1 MTNFQ
6 TSMIRWELFL
16 LHSTSPL
23 WPPLRLTPP
32 STLLKKTQTTQS
44 TPPKPPDHQ
53 QATYQAHHKHQT
65 HKYWAKR
72 SKLLSLGNRQHHRI
86 GEFRVSTILSKN
98 SNSSEYPGSPC
109 TLTYHLHPMQ
119 SLFGEFQMFG
129 DRWNKDML
137 YVFSVQSQPVNP
149 KEKNHLLIFSG
160 RGWEHH
166 GRFWVHPTISDL

>member
-1 MTNFQ
+1 MV
-6 TSMIRWELFL
+6 RWELFL
-16 LHSTSPL
+16 LHSTSPP

-86 GEFRVSTILSKN
+86 GEFRVSTYLSQS
-98 SNSSEYPGSPC
+98 SNSSEFPGSPC
-109 TLTYHLHPMQ
+109 ILTYHLHPMQ

-129 DRWNKDML
+129 DRWNRDMH
-137 YVFSVQSQPVNP
+137 YVFSVQSRPVTP
-149 KEKNHLLIFSG
+149 KRKKIIFWYFQEEDENTMG
-160 RGWEHH
+160 DFEFIPRY
-166 GRFWVHPTISDL
+166 PTYNTNYW